1 MKHILPTLF
10 YISGKT
16 PISVSLDI
24 PFQNKQKDAT
34 FCQTKVCTDIVDI
47 IDYGDDVAYWISE
60 ALEVSFLRLVRQSND
75 RVLKNK
81 NELETKLLS
90 LSNQAQFL
98 LVNRATVRWLHD
110 KIEDTTFTDD
120 LDRLTDRFRGNII
133 IDMEEELAEREWRR
147 VVIGKHEFKVGKTCL

>member
-1 MKHILPTLF
+1 M
-10 YISGKT
+10 
-16 PISVSLDI
+16 
-24 PFQNKQKDAT
+24 
-34 FCQTKVCTDIVDI
+34 DI

-147 VVIGKHEFKVGKTCL
+147 VVIGKHEFKVGKACL